1 MILRSNTFR
10 FGNEYYRQITS
21 TAMRTQMAPHYA
33 NLFMDNFEQN
43 LLRNYSQKTGSSPLV
58 RFRFID
64 DIFFIWTGNKD
75 SLDHFISFRQNYSKS
90 KSMKSKIKF
99 EVHLSTKE
107 AHFLDATVSLN
118 HGKLRTTLFT
128 KPTDFHFYLKNSSC
142 YSSHVLKHIPKAQ
155 FIRLRGICS
164 RKSD

>member
-75 SLDHFISFRQNYSKS
+75 SLDHFISFTQNYSKS
-90 KSMKSKIKF
+90 KNMKSKF
-99 EVHLSTKE
+99 EI
-107 AHFLDATVSLN
+107 
-118 HGKLRTTLFT
+118 R
-128 KPTDFHFYLKNSSC
+128 NSSL
-142 YSSHVLKHIPKAQ
+142 H
-155 FIRLRGICS
+155 
-164 RKSD
+164 

>member
-75 SLDHFISFRQNYSKS
+75 SLDHFISFTQNYSKS
-90 KSMKSKIKF
+90 KNMKSKIKS
-99 EVHLSTKE
+99 EIHLSTNE
-107 AHFLDATVSLN
+107 IYFLVVRISLKY
-118 HGKLRTTLFT
+118 GKLRTTLFT
-128 KPTDFHFYLKNSSC
+128 KPTDS
-142 YSSHVLKHIPKAQ
+142 Q
-155 FIRLRGICS
+155 FILFCYLF
-164 RKSD
+164 